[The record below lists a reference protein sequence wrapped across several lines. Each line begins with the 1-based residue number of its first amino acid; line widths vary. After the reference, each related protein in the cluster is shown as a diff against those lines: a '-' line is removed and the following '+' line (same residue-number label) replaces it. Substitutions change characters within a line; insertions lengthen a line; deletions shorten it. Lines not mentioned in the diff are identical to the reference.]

1 MHKFNKITTFL
12 IFFVF
17 ANNLFS
23 QTQNIISSKDI
34 KTNITF
40 LASDSLKGRF
50 PGTPEN
56 KIAAEFIKNKF
67 KTAGLKSFYNDY
79 FQYFNVTTNI
89 ILGKKNK
96 LIFND
101 TTYIL
106 NKDYIP
112 LSFSTNSNFKSNIA
126 FVGYGFDIN
135 TDSLKWNDYKNI
147 DVKNK
152 WAMILIADPDMDNLN
167 SRFIHYE
174 GERTKALLAKE
185 KGAKGVI
192 FVQGY
197 DFDKSDKLMTSF
209 YDKSV
214 LHVGIPV
221 VNISKKLAEKILKT
235 QGKTLKNVEKNI
247 IKTKQPNSFLINQQI
262 DITTDILPKVVKT
275 QNVVAYIKSNN
286 KQFKDEYIV
295 IGAHYDHLGFG
306 GKNTASRMPDTIAI
320 HNGADDNA
328 SGVASIIELAKQF
341 AKDKNKLKRSIIFVS
356 FSGEE
361 MGLLGSDYFVK
372 HLPVKKEQIKAMIN
386 IDMLG
391 RFNKDTKKLEIGG
404 TGTAK
409 QIPDI
414 INSINHNGFKLSL
427 STDGYGPSDHASFYS
442 AGYPVL
448 YFSTG
453 AHEDYHTPF
462 DKVNKI
468 DFKSQKML
476 LDYIYNVSLK
486 IINLDKNLVFKH
498 SDSEHMSRH
507 GRRFK
512 ITFGIIPDYSS
523 DKNDGL
529 LVNGIKKNGPADKAG
544 MLKGDKII
552 AINGEKV
559 TNIYDY
565 MYRLMK
571 LEKGKIA
578 LVEVIRN
585 NKKQVLLI
593 HL

>member
-1 MHKFNKITTFL
+1 MYKFAKTTTFL
-12 IFFVF
+12 IFFLFV
-17 ANNLFS
+17 NNLFS
-23 QTQNIISSKDI
+23 QTKNIISADEI
-34 KTNITF
+34 KKNITF

-50 PGTPEN
+50 PGTAEN

-67 KTAGLKSFYNDY
+67 KTAGLKSFNNNY

-89 ILGKKNK
+89 VLGKKNK
-96 LIFND
+96 VIFND
-101 TTYIL
+101 TTYII
-106 NKDYIP
+106 NKDYVP
-112 LSFSTNSNFKSNIA
+112 LSFSANASLKSNIVFA
-126 FVGYGFDIN
+126 GYGFDIN

-152 WAMILIADPDMDNLN
+152 WVMILVSDPDLDNM
-167 SRFIHYE
+167 SSKFISYE
-174 GERTKALLAKE
+174 GERTKVLLAKE

-214 LHVGIPV
+214 LNTGIPV
-221 VNISKKLAEKILKT
+221 VNISKKLAEKIFAT
-235 QGKTLKNVEKNI
+235 QGKTLKQVEKNI
-247 IKTKQPNSFLINQQI
+247 IKTKKPNSFIINKQI
-262 DITTDILPKVVKT
+262 DITTDVLPKIVKT
-275 QNVVAYIKSNN
+275 QNVVAYIEGSDKNLKN
-286 KQFKDEYIV
+286 EYIV

-306 GKNTASRMPDTIAI
+306 GKNTTSRMPDTIAV

-328 SGVASIIELAKQF
+328 SGVASIIELSRQF
-341 AKDKNKLKRSIIFVS
+341 ANEKLKRSVIFVA
-356 FSGEE
+356 FSAEE

-391 RFNKDTKKLEIGG
+391 RFNKDTKTLEVGG
-404 TGTAK
+404 TGTAAK
-409 QIPDI
+409 IPEI
-414 INSINHNGFKLSL
+414 VNSVTHNGFKLGL
-427 STDGYGPSDHASFYS
+427 SPDGYGPSDHASFYS

-453 AHEDYHTPF
+453 AHTDYHTPF
-462 DKVNKI
+462 DDVDKI

-476 LDYIYNVSLK
+476 LDYIAKVSLK
-486 IINLDKNLVFKH
+486 VINIDKNLVFKRA
-498 SDSEHMSRH
+498 DSEHMSRH

-512 ITFGIIPDYSS
+512 ITFGIIPDYASS
-523 DKNDGL
+523 NNDGL
-529 LVNGIKKNGPADKAG
+529 LVNGIKKGGSADKAG

-571 LEKGKIA
+571 LEKGKVA
-578 LVEVIRN
+578 LVEVMREG
-585 NKKQVLLI
+585 KKKILLV

>member
-1 MHKFNKITTFL
+1 MYNIIKFITII
-12 IFFVF
+12 IFIV
-17 ANNLFS
+17 NINLGNLFS
-23 QTQNIISSKDI
+23 QNLISSKSL
-34 KTNITF
+34 KEEITF

-56 KIAAEFIKNKF
+56 KIAANYIRNKF
-67 KTAGLKSFYNDY
+67 KSYGLKSFYKDY
-79 FQYFNVTTNI
+79 YQYFDVTTNI
-89 ILGKKNK
+89 VLGKKNK
-96 LIFND
+96 LVFND
-101 TTYIL
+101 TTYTL

-112 LSFSTNSNFKSNIA
+112 LSFSTNQNLKSNIA
-126 FVGYGFDIN
+126 FVGYGFSID
-135 TDSLKWNDYKNI
+135 TDSLKWDSYKNI
-147 DVKNK
+147 NVKNK
-152 WAMILIADPDMDNLN
+152 WVMILVADPDLDNMN
-167 SRFIHYE
+167 SKFIKYE
-174 GERTKALLAKE
+174 NERTKVLVAKE

-209 YDKSV
+209 YDKST
-214 LHVGIPV
+214 LHTGIPV
-221 VNISKKLAEKILKT
+221 VNISKKLAEKIFAS
-235 QGKTLKNVEKNI
+235 QEKTLKNIEKNI
-247 IKTKQPNSFLINQQI
+247 IKNKQPNSFIINKNI
-262 DITTDILPKVVKT
+262 EITTDIQPKVVKT
-275 QNVVAYIKSNN
+275 QNVVAYIEGSN
-286 KQFKDEYIV
+286 KKLKDEYIV

-306 GKNTASRMPDTIAI
+306 GKNTASRMPDTVAI

-341 AKDKNKLKRSIIFVS
+341 ANDKNKIKRSVIFVS
-356 FSGEE
+356 FSAEE
-361 MGLLGSDYFVK
+361 MGLLGSDFFVK
-372 HLPVKKEQIKAMIN
+372 NLPVKKEQIKAMIN

-391 RFNKDTKKLEIGG
+391 RFNKDTKKIEIGG
-404 TGTAK
+404 TGTANR
-409 QIPDI
+409 ITEI
-414 INSINHNGFKLSL
+414 VNSVNHQKFGLSL

-462 DKVNKI
+462 DDVNKI
-468 DFKSQKML
+468 DFNSQKML

-486 IINLDKNLVFKH
+486 IINIDKDLVFKH
-498 SDSEHMSRH
+498 SDSQHMSRH

-523 DKNDGL
+523 SSNDGL
-529 LVNGIKKNGPADKAG
+529 LVNGVKKGGKADKAG

-578 LVEVIRN
+578 LVEVMRN

>member
-1 MHKFNKITTFL
+1 MYKFIKITTFL
-12 IFFVF
+12 MFF
-17 ANNLFS
+17 LFVKFSLS
-23 QTQNIISSKDI
+23 QNVISISELK
-34 KTNITF
+34 KNITF

-50 PGTPEN
+50 PGTAEN
-56 KIAAEFIKNKF
+56 KIAAEFIRSKF
-67 KTAGLKSFYNDY
+67 KAAGLKSFYKDY

-96 LIFND
+96 VIFND
-101 TTYIL
+101 TTYII
-106 NKDYIP
+106 NKDYVP
-112 LSFSTNSNFKSNIA
+112 LSFSANANLKSNIVFA
-126 FVGYGFDIN
+126 GYGFDIN

-152 WAMILIADPDMDNLN
+152 WVMILVADPDLDNM
-167 SRFIHYE
+167 SSKFIHYE
-174 GERTKALLAKE
+174 GERTKVLLAKE

-209 YDKSV
+209 YDKST
-214 LHVGIPV
+214 LNAGIPV
-221 VNISKKLAEKILKT
+221 INISKKLAEKIFAT
-235 QGKTLKNVEKNI
+235 QGKSLKQVEKNI
-247 IKTKQPNSFLINQQI
+247 IKAKQPNSFLIDKNI
-262 DITTDILPKVVKT
+262 DITTDVLPKVVKT
-275 QNVVAYIKSNN
+275 QNVVAYIEGSDKNLKN
-286 KQFKDEYIV
+286 EYIV

-306 GKNTASRMPDTIAI
+306 GKNTASRMPDTIAV

-328 SGVASIIELAKQF
+328 SGVVSIIELAKQLS
-341 AKDKNKLKRSIIFVS
+341 KDKSKLKRSVIFVS
-356 FSGEE
+356 FSAEE

-391 RFNKDTKKLEIGG
+391 RFNKDTKTLEVGG
-404 TGTAK
+404 TGTAVR
-409 QIPDI
+409 IPDI
-414 INSINHNGFKLSL
+414 VNSIKHTGFKLGL
-427 STDGYGPSDHASFYS
+427 SPDGYGPSDHASFYS
-442 AGYPVL
+442 VGYPVL

-453 AHEDYHTPF
+453 AHTDYHTPF
-462 DKVNKI
+462 DDVDKI
-468 DFKSQKML
+468 DFESQKML
-476 LDYIYNVSLK
+476 LDYIYNVTLNV
-486 IINLDKNLVFKH
+486 INLDKNLEFKRA
-498 SDSEHMSRH
+498 DSEHMSRH

-512 ITFGIIPDYSS
+512 ITFGIIPDYASS
-523 DKNDGL
+523 NNDGL
-529 LVNGIKKNGPADKAG
+529 LVNGITKDGAADKAG
-544 MLKGDKII
+544 MLKGDKIV

-578 LVEVIRN
+578 LVEVMRN
-585 NKKQVLLI
+585 GKKQVLLI